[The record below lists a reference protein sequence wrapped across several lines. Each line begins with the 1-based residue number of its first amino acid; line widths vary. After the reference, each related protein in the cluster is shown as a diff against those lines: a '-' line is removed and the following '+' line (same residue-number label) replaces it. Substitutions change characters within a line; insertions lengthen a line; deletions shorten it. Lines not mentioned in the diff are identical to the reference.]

1 MEYKYQSSSTE
12 AVSCEILIMLT
23 LESLTPRSRVAIK
36 VLFRGFLFISVSLF
50 RDFLF
55 ISVSGRFLFIITY
68 LFITK
73 TTLYKAALL

>member
-1 MEYKYQSSSTE
+1 MEYEYQSSSTE

-36 VLFRGFLFISVSLF
+36 VLFRGFLFIL
-50 RDFLF
+50 
-55 ISVSGRFLFIITY
+55 VSGRFLFIITY

>member
-1 MEYKYQSSSTE
+1 MEYEYQSSSTE
-12 AVSCEILIMLT
+12 TVSCEILIMLT

-36 VLFRGFLFISVSLF
+36 VLFRGFLFIL
-50 RDFLF
+50 
-55 ISVSGRFLFIITY
+55 VSGRFLFIITY

>member
-1 MEYKYQSSSTE
+1 MEYEYKSSSTE

-36 VLFRGFLFISVSLF
+36 VLFRGFLFISVS
-50 RDFLF
+50 
-55 ISVSGRFLFIITY
+55 GRFLFIITY